1 MKTRLKIISGGQT
14 GVDRAALD
22 WALAHK
28 VPHGGWCPRGRRAED
43 GVIPRRYRLR
53 ETWSSAYAVRTRQN
67 VEEADATVVFTAT
80 GDLRGGTRWTV
91 EIAKQFGKPWL
102 WLAGSKLEIG
112 EAAARL
118 TEFIGEHEVRVLN
131 VAGPRGSE
139 QPEAARFA
147 RAVLEKM
154 WAAANQ

>member
-1 MKTRLKIISGGQT
+1 MKLKIISGGQT

-22 WALAHK
+22 WALANG

-53 ETWSSAYAVRTRQN
+53 ETWSGAYAVRTRKN

-91 EIAKQFGKPWL
+91 EIARQLGKPWL
-102 WLAGSKLEIG
+102 WLADSELEIA
-112 EAAARL
+112 EAAVKL
-118 TEFIGEHEVRVLN
+118 TEFIEAKEVGILN

-139 QPEAARFA
+139 QPAAARFA
-147 RAVLEKM
+147 RAVLEDA
-154 WAAANQ
+154 WNLLNP